1 MKITAGENIYVSDM
15 IKIDDQFKAFRM
27 TLLDWADAMGGKGS
41 ILLCS
46 LNNAEVGEEVQTI
59 NEHTKMIVEI

>member
-1 MKITAGENIYVSDM
+1 MKITAGEKIHLGDM
-15 IKIDDQFKAFRM
+15 IRIDYQFKAFRM
-27 TLLDWADAMGGKGS
+27 TLQDWTDAMNGKG
-41 ILLCS
+41 ILSCS